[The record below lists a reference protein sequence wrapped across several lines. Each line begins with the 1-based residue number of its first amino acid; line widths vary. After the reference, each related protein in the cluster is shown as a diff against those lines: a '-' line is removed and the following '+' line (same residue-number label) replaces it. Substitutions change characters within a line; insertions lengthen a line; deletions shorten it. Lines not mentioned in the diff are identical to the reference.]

1 MSGKKISKIND
12 EFDFLLLLKII
23 KRYWYVNVLV
33 IGLVIF
39 GSWLYLRYTPNVYE
53 ASSIIQVEDENT
65 TQFFDQEKSAP
76 MMNNDLAKK
85 IDFLRSSAFLNIAL
99 SKLPLQVGYFYNGTI
114 LSMELYKNSPFT
126 AQILKIDSSFYNTP
140 IEVKFEDKD
149 HLTLKYEIHKKEYS
163 TSSTA
168 IQGVFYVTT
177 NSFTTRLELTNPS
190 ALKLKEKYSLIF
202 YNPQSIVP
210 RYLPK
215 LSINVLSDAAKTI
228 KITIKENNAH
238 KAADIVNMLAS
249 EFREYDK
256 LKKQEGANNIIE
268 YIDDQLSFIEDS
280 LYSSEDKINKYKK
293 ENGIETVELKPLSAI
308 QLKIADLDNS
318 INKLNYEERLLSD
331 ITKSV
336 SAEKN
341 LDIYQFLAQIIGS
354 DYQGSL
360 SVILTQIQGL
370 LIQKEQL
377 MYDYTSN
384 SGQIKQLNYQIEI
397 QKKILSEA
405 IRNFK
410 TNIGSK
416 RSQYRSEMAALVNEV
431 AMKEDNTKTIELK
444 KLKRVSSINETF
456 YNQLIEAK
464 TKYSILKA
472 GYTSQNIILEQSKS
486 NLDPTSPKRLQT
498 YLLSLLF
505 GLLFIFVFIALKYLF
520 YNEISTI
527 ADISKYTDVP
537 VLGMVPLYS
546 STLPYS
552 QLIVYKEPKSQL
564 AEGMRSIRT
573 NLQFINNSEG
583 SKVISI
589 TSTISGEGKTFV
601 GINLAGIIAYSG
613 KRVIVLDLDM
623 RKPKIHKAFS
633 EEDNLIPNKKGMSE
647 ILSGIENYRNCINK
661 SRVDNID
668 FITAGSIPPNP
679 SELILSDAMDE
690 IIETL
695 KKEYDFVI
703 IDNPPIG
710 LVTDAMKNLQR
721 ADFPIYVFKSNYSK
735 RFFIANLE
743 FLYTDCKINKLSLV
757 LNAFDFTNL
766 YGSGY
771 GSKKGY
777 GKYSSYGY
785 GYGYGY
791 GYYEDLEAD
800 LAEAKKSKKRLFNF
814 FNK

>member
-552 QLIVYKEPKSQL
+552 QLIVDKEPKSQL